1 MGMLAGSFYGA
12 AAEQAGNV
20 TVSGETITDNVAVN
34 RAARAALKVYT
45 TGVFYKIED
54 ATETQIDSG
63 TDWIRPTGDAS
74 AAYEIKYDYV
84 SGDAL
89 HNSTSLADGIW
100 GNLGTNKFFEQR
112 ATFSPDQD
120 RGTTITISI
129 RFNGGAVLDSA
140 TYVLEAQAVT
150 I

>member
-20 TVSGETITDNVAVN
+20 TVSGETITDNVAIN
-34 RAARAALKVYT
+34 RDARAVLKVYT
-45 TGVFYKIED
+45 TGTFYKIED
-54 ATETQIDSG
+54 TTETQIDSG

-74 AAYEIKYDYV
+74 ASYEIKYDYV
-84 SGDAL
+84 SGDTLDA
-89 HNSTSLADGIW
+89 STSLNDGQW

-112 ATFSPDQD
+112 ATASPTQD
-120 RGTTITISI
+120 RATTITISI

-140 TYVLEAQAVT
+140 TYILEAQAIT